1 MVLVKILTFSRR
13 LFVFRIGLKIMFDF
27 VREKKEGFLDYKN
40 DIRKLSKNWV
50 FFKGL
55 AHGFNQNFNIF
66 YEIVFL

>member
-40 DIRKLSKNWV
+40 DIRKRSKNW
-50 FFKGL
+50 FFLRG
-55 AHGFNQNFNIF
+55 
-66 YEIVFL
+66 